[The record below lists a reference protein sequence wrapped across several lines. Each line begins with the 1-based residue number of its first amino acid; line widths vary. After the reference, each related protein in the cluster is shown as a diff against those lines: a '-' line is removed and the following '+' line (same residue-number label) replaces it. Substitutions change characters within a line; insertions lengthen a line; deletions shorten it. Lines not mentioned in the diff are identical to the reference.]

1 MVETR
6 NNEIRLITSEPGQ
19 MLWKYTVKPVLK
31 TWKEDFE
38 DKDTKEIVTIERSM
52 VLLDRG
58 VLIDH
63 DVLQSIRFW
72 QEEGSVTEI
81 EVSDQRRMGF
91 EFKNEYMSPYKA
103 AVKTREKKL
112 SLLLY
117 ATSLPKA
124 AEVIT
129 DYMELNLAEGF
140 SVTDIRELDSCVIL
154 VDVMKQLTQ
163 KDIGKYVG
171 YMEGQEIDEKNE
183 DSEEEKEP
191 DYKEETLKLKF
202 YQINAKIQLV
212 KEGEDE
218 QEQSGTFIVQTFSA
232 MRANLII
239 NKFLEDRQEERIRE
253 AKERNIDMPRKMIF
267 SYIEESKILSV
278 GRFIPKEFS
287 EAYK

>member
-6 NNEIRLITSEPGQ
+6 NNEIRLITSDPAQ

-31 TWKEDFE
+31 TWKEDFVDE
-38 DKDTKEIVTIERSM
+38 DTKEIVTIERSM

-72 QEEGSVTEI
+72 QEEGSVNEI

-91 EFKNEYMSPYKA
+91 EFKNEYMNPYKA
-103 AVKTREKKL
+103 AVKTREKKF

-117 ATSLPKA
+117 ATSLAKA

-140 SVTDIRELDSCVIL
+140 FITDIRELDSCVIL

-163 KDIGKYVG
+163 KDIDKNVG
-171 YMEGQEIDEKNE
+171 YMKGEEIPKEDE
-183 DSEEEKEP
+183 DLEEEPEP
-191 DYKEETLKLKF
+191 DNKEEALKLKF

-212 KEGEDE
+212 KEGENDE
-218 QEQSGTFIVQTFSA
+218 EQSGAFIVQTFSA

-239 NKFLEDRQEERIRE
+239 NKYLENRQEERIRE

-267 SYIEESKILSV
+267 SFIEESKILSV
-278 GRFIPKEFS
+278 SRFIPKEFS
-287 EAYK
+287 EAYR